1 MKCHGREFARLAA
14 ISIALMTGFSNH
26 ATWADDSASTATQP
40 AIDKSNA
47 GGESSLPAAEG
58 DTADLRRG
66 KSIFLKR
73 CTMCHG
79 QTGAGGIGPDLRKL
93 RTRLTLEQATAQIK
107 NPRATMPRMYPAMLS
122 DKDVLDVAAFVHSL

>member
-1 MKCHGREFARLAA
+1 MKCHRSEFARLAA
-14 ISIALMTGFSNH
+14 ISIALITGYSNH
-26 ATWADDSASTATQP
+26 ATWAD
-40 AIDKSNA
+40 DKSNA

-58 DTADLRRG
+58 YTADLRRG

-93 RTRLTLEQATAQIK
+93 GTRLTLEQATAQIK